1 MKSPFSTR
9 RANVAA
15 GVLAA
20 VMAISVLGGA
30 IAEEKTAPRSQQAPK
45 TMPHSPQAPMQG
57 MGPMQQQMM
66 HGMMQQMQTCM
77 EQMGAMDEAAREQMR
92 SQMMGRMQSCMGQ
105 MQSGEAKKNSKD

>member
-1 MKSPFSTR
+1 MKSPFSAR
-9 RANVAA
+9 RANMAA
-15 GVLAA
+15 GILAA
-20 VMAISVLGGA
+20 VMAVSVSGGA
-30 IAEEKTAPRSQQAPK
+30 IAQEKAAPS
-45 TMPHSPQAPMQG
+45 SPQAPMQG

-105 MQSGEAKKNSKD
+105 MQPGETENKSKE

>member
-15 GVLAA
+15 SILAT
-20 VMAISVLGGA
+20 VMAVSVSSA
-30 IAEEKTAPRSQQAPK
+30 IAQENTAPRSQQAPN

-57 MGPMQQQMM
+57 MGSMQQQMM

-77 EQMGAMDEAAREQMR
+77 EQMGTIDEAAQEQMR
-92 SQMMGRMQSCMGQ
+92 SQMMGHMQSCMGQ